1 MLLSLLMSG
10 ALARK
15 GFRFQ
20 DLYLLRRVLREAAEE
35 VSHTVDRT
43 VFDQAKFGIE
53 ACASAPNSPTWDS
66 VVQYRD
72 SREVIEVKSG
82 TVTKADRVVFWKR
95 LLREGHVVRDKHIRP
110 VLVVDPSSEEITKW
124 GALGTMSTH
133 APSKQSTSAQPV
145 RVSSTEDILDEALWW
160 MCKVS
165 EKETGS
171 PPLSETQ
178 ARAVLA
184 NFTLESIAFS
194 ELEQSVLETIELLFP
209 DGFSEQLSDLILG
222 WLNHRATAQES
233 RRFFSL
239 RELLGEMG
247 ILRNCAAFDTGTITR
262 WKDFWRELPGLFAQG
277 ARARLGK
284 AGHSIAMSL
293 TQPLINKALTSAGNF
308 AVIGQGG
315 GGKTA
320 LISQFGEEAKAAG
333 SDVFQCSAD
342 AVSEEEVEDLTKSL
356 RFRRALLKIREPT
369 RKLYVLVDALDEA
382 EIGLRTQWV
391 KQLARLGVRSDVNLC
406 ATVRDS
412 AWRSD
417 GTTQTHLKDWEKLIV
432 EAWPEELIRK
442 LLKDQWPTKTLSDG
456 LVELI
461 RQPLMLDL
469 FWRAFVEGR
478 ETQPFDQSMLL
489 TRHQLLS
496 AFWQE
501 RLLHSVRHQMP
512 DLKQRIDQVIACAAS
527 SIGTFDSHMLDH
539 EALEVMLSESVV
551 VPDGRLN
558 PRYRFRHP
566 LLRDFAIAVWCLS
579 AADDSTVAKRWSQVK
594 GGLQRHG
601 ALRAMFEALSDPQF
615 TAEHPH
621 LNGTKILAAL
631 LQSHSDAA
639 HHIAQLVGTL
649 DSDTGLDPAKWAPS
663 VQRILPASFGTELLA
678 SARLAE
684 NISWARAIVNWPL
697 DATWLNDSFANEL
710 LSFVASIRKR
720 SGARSADSKF
730 SDAGRAAA
738 TTLRQLSEHPRFV
751 AKFETTDRWLKM
763 AALNE
768 VIPLLSDEA
777 TFEWVERELPRAS
790 WRTREYLLDHLIYLA
805 DTDPTRTAAIYRSAV
820 GLKIENNAPVLD
832 ASHWQTGLMDHHAIE
847 WSLAGDNQ
855 HRGLLHQHPTA
866 FLPVSIDL
874 AEAFSNQKKG
884 ITQTPIEHADGELV
898 DDHPDWNFWSDVHDH
913 EPSAR
918 LIRAI
923 QKCATQIA
931 DADVSLFFFRIAPLI
946 VRSRS
951 LTIQSVYLDL
961 LLDRVAVL
969 PFKEALI
976 EQLLDGKLYRYS
988 AVMYWVETGISVV
1001 WESLSKRQKKIVL
1014 QHIDQLSKENDE
1026 SARFRSSRLLACLPQ
1041 NELSAAQRSI
1051 AEERIQDG
1059 FHLIQHPKKRFRGG
1073 SISVSADS
1081 DFYVERAKGWP
1092 NEFDPDELRILS
1104 QAAHALSGSE
1114 VKVEIIQEQLPKA
1127 AAAAA
1132 HLLPAIEANLAVIQD
1147 PQKFWILDALESV
1160 LEKYQQFKEKGAEIR
1175 PSSSLVERCANIAVM
1190 ILESTPYG
1198 ISDDELEHRGGHDTW
1213 FPPET
1218 LWRHALALADAAL
1231 VWPPASSDQ
1240 AIQDRFERILV
1251 DALTKGNNGVQVAI
1265 AWSIRPWHWFRTED
1279 RRKLHNEM
1287 IWETPRQASVLI
1299 SFLGATQYALDRD
1312 RCEIYRL
1319 LLQRDDLDQPAELA
1333 EKLGELIGHYSMR
1346 VFTDIGRSSI
1356 TVLAREVIEDPDKFP
1371 LIGDRESRVNF
1382 FRSFAFGMKEEVTHR
1397 WETTDLATDFGTWN
1411 LKIWKL
1417 LLPIRT
1423 KRRESEG
1430 VVLFALHWLE
1440 KKEGQNRDITKLRVW
1455 WQHLLPL
1462 VSAVASEG
1470 GRPDCFTLFFN
1481 FRDNQMHHLLH
1492 PEELFDCVD
1501 SLVTRLTSGLQSGS
1515 IDLDS
1520 RDPDRGVYSSWRE
1533 VLQHTAEALD
1543 GLRAGGLLQ
1552 NDFHRERLRELL
1564 ARMASEAFNV
1574 DAARTALYRL
1584 QNESDLSANHVCP
1597 NRAVTYA
1604 ALFIGFVLVYLRA
1617 GSCAGHRTR

>member
-1 MLLSLLMSG
+1 MSG

-35 VSHTVDRT
+35 FSHTVDGT
-43 VFDQAKFGIE
+43 FFDQAKFGIE
-53 ACASAPNSPTWDS
+53 ARASAPNSPTWDS
-66 VVQYRD
+66 VVQYPE

-82 TVTKADRVVFWKR
+82 TVTKADRVAFWKR
-95 LLREGHVVRDKHIRP
+95 IRREANVVRDKHIRP
-110 VLVVDPSSEEITKW
+110 VLVVDPSSEEIRKW
-124 GALGTMSTH
+124 SVLATVATR
-133 APSKQSTSAQPV
+133 APSKKSVSAEPV
-145 RVSSTEDILDEALWW
+145 RVSRTEGMLDEALWW
-160 MCKVS
+160 MCEAS
-165 EKETGS
+165 EKESGS
-171 PPLSETQ
+171 PALSETQ
-178 ARAVLA
+178 TRAVLA
-184 NFTLESIAFS
+184 NFTLEPIVASD
-194 ELEQSVLETIELLFP
+194 LEQSVLETIELLFP
-209 DGFSEQLSDLILG
+209 DGFSKQFSDLILG
-222 WLNHRATAQES
+222 WLNHRATAQET

-239 RELLGEMG
+239 RELLAEMG
-247 ILRNCAAFDTGTITR
+247 ILRKCAAFDTGTIAR
-262 WKDFWRELPGLFAQG
+262 WKDFWKELPALFAES
-277 ARARLGK
+277 ARMRLGK
-284 AGHSIAMSL
+284 TGHSVAMSL
-293 TQPLINKALTSAGNF
+293 TQPLINKALASGGTL
-308 AVIGQGG
+308 AVIGKGG

-333 SDVFQCSAD
+333 ADVFQCNAD
-342 AVSEEEVEDLTKSL
+342 AVSEGEIEDLTRSL

-369 RKLYVLVDALDEA
+369 RKFYVLVDALDEA
-382 EIGLRTQWV
+382 EIGLRTEWV
-391 KQLARLGVRSDVNLC
+391 KQLARLGVQSELNLA
-406 ATVRDS
+406 ATIRDS

-417 GTTQTHLKDWEKLIV
+417 GTTQAHLKHWTELLV
-432 EAWPEELIRK
+432 EDWPEELIRE
-442 LLKDQWPTKTLSDG
+442 LLKDQWPIKTLSDG
-456 LVELI
+456 LIELI

-469 FWRAFVEGR
+469 FWRTFVEGR
-478 ETQPFDQSMLL
+478 ETQLFDQSMLL

-501 RLLHSVRHQMP
+501 RLLHSVRHKMP
-512 DLKQRIDQVIACAAS
+512 DLKQRIDQIIACAAS
-527 SIGTFDSHMLDH
+527 SIGTFDSHILDH
-539 EALEVMLSESVV
+539 EALDVMLSESVI

-566 LLRDFAIAVWCLS
+566 LLRDFAISLWCLS
-579 AADDSTVAKRWSQVK
+579 AADDSSVAKRWSQVK

-631 LQSHSDAA
+631 LQSHGDAP

-649 DSDTGLDPAKWAPS
+649 DSDAGFDPAKWAHS
-663 VQRILPASFGTELLA
+663 VQGILPASFGTELLA
-678 SARLAE
+678 SARLAK
-684 NISWARAIVNWPL
+684 NMSWARAIANWPL

-710 LSFVASIRKR
+710 LSFVASIRQR
-720 SGARSADSKF
+720 SDLRSADSKF
-730 SDAGRAAA
+730 INTGRAAA
-738 TTLRQLSEHPRFV
+738 ATLRQLSEHPRFV
-751 AKFETTDRWLKM
+751 AKFESTDRWLKM

-777 TFEWVERELPRAS
+777 TFEWIEREMPRAS

-805 DTDPTRTAAIYRSAV
+805 HVDPTRTAAIYRSAV

-832 ASHWQTGLMDHHAIE
+832 ASYWQIGLMDHHAIE
-847 WSLAGDNQ
+847 WSLAGENQ
-855 HRGLLHQHPTA
+855 HRSLLHEYPTA

-874 AEAFSNQKKG
+874 AEALSIQKEKLS
-884 ITQTPIEHADGELV
+884 QTPIERSDDEMV
-898 DDHPDWNFWSDVHDH
+898 DDQPDWNFWGDLHNH
-913 EPSAR
+913 EPSTR

-923 QKCATQIA
+923 QKCGTQIA
-931 DADVSLFFFRIAPLI
+931 DADVSLFFSQIAPLL

-961 LLDRVAVL
+961 LLDRVAAA
-969 PFKEALI
+969 PFKDALI
-976 EQLLDGKLYRYS
+976 ERLQDSKLYRYS
-988 AVMYWVETGISVV
+988 AIMYWIETGISLV
-1001 WESLSKRQKKIVL
+1001 WGSLSTGQKTIVL

-1026 SARFRSSRLLACLPQ
+1026 SARFRSSQLLACLPQ
-1041 NELSAAQRSI
+1041 NELSPAQR
-1051 AEERIQDG
+1051 ALAGERIKEE
-1059 FHLIQHPKKRFRGG
+1059 FHLMQHPKKRFRGG
-1073 SISVSADS
+1073 SFSVGADS
-1081 DFYVERAKGWP
+1081 DFYVERANGWP
-1092 NEFDPDELRILS
+1092 TGFDLDELRILS

-1114 VKVEIIQEQLPKA
+1114 VKEEIIEEQLPKA

-1132 HLLPAIEANLAVIQD
+1132 HLLPAIDANRAVIQE

-1160 LEKYQQFKEKGAEIR
+1160 LEKYQHFKKKDAEVQ
-1175 PSSSLVERCANIAVM
+1175 PSPSLVERCAHIALT

-1198 ISDDELEHRGGHDTW
+1198 ISDERLKQRSGHDVW

-1240 AIQDRFERILV
+1240 GIQDRFERILI
-1251 DALTKGNNGVQVAI
+1251 DALTKGNNCVQVTI

-1279 RRKLHNEM
+1279 RRKLHNKL
-1287 IWETPRQASVLI
+1287 IWKTPRQASVLI
-1299 SFLGATQYALDRD
+1299 SFLVATQYTLDRD

-1333 EKLGELIGHYSMR
+1333 AKLGELIGHYSMR

-1356 TVLAREVIEDPDKFP
+1356 AALAREVIENPDKFA
-1371 LIGDRESRVNF
+1371 LTHDRESRVNF
-1382 FRSFAFGMKEEVTHR
+1382 FRSFAFGMKEEVKHR
-1397 WETTDLATDFGTWN
+1397 WETTDLAADFGTWN

-1423 KRRESEG
+1423 KRRDSEG

-1440 KKEGQNRDITKLRVW
+1440 KKEGDNRDITKLRVW

-1462 VSAVASEG
+1462 VRAVANEG

-1481 FRDNQMHHLLH
+1481 FRDKQMHHLLH

-1501 SLVTRLTSGLQSGS
+1501 SLLSRLTSGLQSGS
-1515 IDLDS
+1515 LNLNS
-1520 RDPDRGVYSSWRE
+1520 RDPDRDVYSSWHE
-1533 VLQHTAEALD
+1533 VLQHAADALD
-1543 GLRAGGLLQ
+1543 ALRAEGLLQ
-1552 NDFHRERLRELL
+1552 NDFHRERSRELL
-1564 ARMASEAFNV
+1564 ARMASETFNV

-1584 QNESDLSANHVCP
+1584 QNES
-1597 NRAVTYA
+1597 
-1604 ALFIGFVLVYLRA
+1604 I
-1617 GSCAGHRTR
+1617 

>member
-1 MLLSLLMSG
+1 MSG

-35 VSHTVDRT
+35 FSHTVDSAIS
-43 VFDQAKFGIE
+43 DPAKFGIE
-53 ACASAPNSPTWDS
+53 ARASAPNSPTWDS
-66 VVQYRD
+66 VVQYQK

-82 TVTKADRVVFWKR
+82 TVTKADRVAFWKR
-95 LLREGHVVRDKHIRP
+95 LRREANVVRDKGIRP
-110 VLVVDPSSEEITKW
+110 VLVVDPSSEETTKW
-124 GALGTMSTH
+124 SALPAMSS
-133 APSKQSTSAQPV
+133 APSKQSISAEPI
-145 RVSSTEDILDEALWW
+145 RVCSTEDMLNEALWW

-165 EKETGS
+165 EREAGS
-171 PPLSETQ
+171 PALAEGQ
-178 ARAVLA
+178 ARSVLA
-184 NFTLESIAFS
+184 NFTVESIAFS

-247 ILRNCAAFDTGTITR
+247 ILRNCAAFDTGTIAR
-262 WKDFWRELPGLFAQG
+262 WKDFWRELPALFAQG

-284 AGHSIAMSL
+284 AGQSIAMGL
-293 TQPLINKALTSAGNF
+293 TQPLINKVLTSAGNF
-308 AVIGQGG
+308 AVIGQAG

-320 LISQFGEEAKAAG
+320 LVSQFGEEAKAAG
-333 SDVFQCSAD
+333 ADVFQCSAD
-342 AVSEEEVEDLTKSL
+342 AVSEEEVEDLSRSL

-369 RKLYVLVDALDEA
+369 RKLYVLIDALDEA

-391 KQLARLGVRSDVNLC
+391 KQLARLGILADVNLR

-417 GTTQTHLKDWEKLIV
+417 GTTQNHLKNWEKLIV
-432 EAWPEELIRK
+432 EDWPEELIRK
-442 LLKDQWPTKTLSDG
+442 LLKDQWPTRTLSDG
-456 LVELI
+456 LLELI

-469 FWRAFVEGR
+469 FWRTFVEGR
-478 ETQPFDQSMLL
+478 ENQTFDQSMLL

-501 RLLHSVRHQMP
+501 RLLHSVRHNMP
-512 DLKQRIDQVIACAAS
+512 DLKQRIDQVVACAAS

-539 EALEVMLSESVV
+539 EALEVMLSESVI
-551 VPDGRLN
+551 VPDGWLN

-566 LLRDFAIAVWCLS
+566 LLRDFAIALWCLS
-579 AADDSTVAKRWSQVK
+579 AADDSIVAKRWSQVK

-601 ALRAMFEALSDPQF
+601 ALRAMFEALSDSQF

-631 LQSHSDAA
+631 LQSHSDAP

-649 DSDTGLDPAKWAPS
+649 DSDSGFDPANWAPS
-663 VQRILPASFGTELLA
+663 VQGLLPASFGTELLA

-684 NISWARAIVNWPL
+684 NISWAHAIANWPL

-710 LSFVASIRKR
+710 LSFVASIRKL
-720 SGARSADSKF
+720 SGASSGDAKVI
-730 SDAGRAAA
+730 DAGCAAA

-751 AKFETTDRWLKM
+751 AKFESTDRWLKM
-763 AALNE
+763 AALTE
-768 VIPLLSDEA
+768 VIPLLPDEA
-777 TFEWVERELPRAS
+777 TFEWIEREMPRAS
-790 WRTREYLLDHLIYLA
+790 WRTREYLLDNLIYLA
-805 DTDPTRTAAIYRSAV
+805 DADPTRTAEIYRSAV
-820 GLKIENNAPVLD
+820 GLKIENNARVLD
-832 ASHWQTGLMDHHAIE
+832 PSHWQTSLMDHHAIE

-855 HRGLLHQHPTA
+855 HRGLLHEYPTA

-874 AEAFSNQKKG
+874 AEAFSNQKEG
-884 ITQTPIEHADGELV
+884 ITQTLVEHADDELV
-898 DDHPDWNFWSDVHDH
+898 DDHPDWDFWSDLHDH
-913 EPSAR
+913 EPRAR

-931 DADVSLFFFRIAPLI
+931 DADVSLFFSRIAPLL

-961 LLDRVAVL
+961 LLDRVAAA
-969 PFKEALI
+969 PFKDALI
-976 EQLLDGKLYRYS
+976 ERLLDSRLYRYS
-988 AVMYWVETGISVV
+988 AIMYWVESGISVV
-1001 WESLSKRQKKIVL
+1001 WGSLSTEQKTIVL

-1026 SARFRSSRLLACLPQ
+1026 RARFRRSRLLACLPQ
-1041 NELSAAQRSI
+1041 NDLSPAERSI
-1051 AEERIQDG
+1051 AAERIQEG
-1059 FHLIQHPKKRFRGG
+1059 FHLTQHPKKRFRGG
-1073 SISVSADS
+1073 SFTVGADS
-1081 DFYVERAKGWP
+1081 DFYAERASGWP
-1092 NEFDPDELRILS
+1092 SEFDADELRFLS
-1104 QAAHALSGSE
+1104 QAAHALSGGE
-1114 VKVEIIQEQLPKA
+1114 VKEEIVQEQLPKA
-1127 AAAAA
+1127 VAAAA
-1132 HLLPAIEANLAVIQD
+1132 HLLPTIEANLAVLQD
-1147 PQKFWILDALESV
+1147 PQKFWILEALECV
-1160 LEKYQQFKEKGAEIR
+1160 LEKYQRFKEKGAR
-1175 PSSSLVERCANIAVM
+1175 VQPSSSLVESCANIAIA

-1198 ISDDELEHRGGHDTW
+1198 IIDDELKQRGGHDVW

-1231 VWPPASSDQ
+1231 VWPPASNQ
-1240 AIQDRFERILV
+1240 ALQDRFERILV
-1251 DALTKGNNGVQVAI
+1251 DALTKGNNSVQVTI

-1279 RRKLHNEM
+1279 RRKLHNEL
-1287 IWETPRQASVLI
+1287 IWKTPRQARVLI
-1299 SFLGATQYALDRD
+1299 SFLGATHYARDRD
-1312 RCEIYRL
+1312 RCEICRL
-1319 LLQRDDLDQPAELA
+1319 LLQRDDLNQPAELA
-1333 EKLGELIGHYSMR
+1333 EKLGELIGHYGMR

-1356 TVLAREVIEDPDKFP
+1356 AVLAREVIQNPDKFP

-1382 FRSFAFGMKEEVTHR
+1382 FRSLAFGMKEEAKHR
-1397 WETTDLATDFGTWN
+1397 WEMTDLATDFGTWN
-1411 LKIWKL
+1411 LKIWRL

-1423 KRRESEG
+1423 KRRDSEG

-1440 KKEGQNRDITKLRVW
+1440 GKEDQNRDITKLRVW

-1462 VSAVASEG
+1462 VSAVANEG

-1501 SLVTRLTSGLQSGS
+1501 SLLTRLASGLQSGS
-1515 IDLDS
+1515 LDLDS

-1533 VLQHTAEALD
+1533 VLQHAAESLD
-1543 GLRAGGLLQ
+1543 ALRAGGLLQ
-1552 NDFHRERLRELL
+1552 NDFLRERSRELL
-1564 ARMASEAFNV
+1564 ARMASEIFDL

-1584 QNESDLSANHVCP
+1584 QNES
-1597 NRAVTYA
+1597 
-1604 ALFIGFVLVYLRA
+1604 I
-1617 GSCAGHRTR
+1617 